1 MVNFSVGLGSFAQG
15 LGQGMQM
22 GSQIKGVID
31 QRKMRNLAKDG
42 QAEANAARE
51 GAINS
56 AIETT
61 SNADGTQS
69 FKVGD
74 QTFSDQGK
82 AKNAAAQQVGSV
94 MDFYRQTTVPKLI
107 QGYLDIGD
115 PDKAQQLQSW
125 METREAEGITRDW
138 ARGARLAMLGDTKGA
153 MRKFGKLYEKL
164 EPGSKYVGMED
175 ITEPNFEERT
185 LPGTGETIRIENGTR
200 PAGVRLKL
208 RNADGEEVSHDFT
221 SSDDLYQT
229 AMMTLS
235 PDKFV
240 GRAFSELD
248 KASAARAAAAKDDRE
263 FRQDVALKRMGAA
276 IDDQRDARQHTRQM
290 IRSDRE
296 FGQTTQR
303 DATQQGY
310 DLEKIMTSKQ
320 LDAALA
326 PAMEAAKVKGDTP
339 EDARKAISAIWKTLS
354 ESDLGGKGGF
364 NSKPVDEQ
372 VKQATNIYSQQSTA
386 ARGVI
391 QGAAPDSNQ
400 GRGIPKLW

>member
-1 MVNFSVGLGSFAQG
+1 MVNFSIGLGSFAQG
-15 LGQGMQM
+15 LNQGLSM

-31 QRKMRNLAKDG
+31 QRKMRNIAKDG
-42 QAEANAARE
+42 TAQATAARDS
-51 GAINS
+51 AITG

-61 SNADGTQS
+61 ANEDGSQS

-74 QTFSDQGK
+74 QTFSDQGQ
-82 AKNAAAQQVGSV
+82 ARSAAAQQVGTV

-107 QGYLDIGD
+107 QGYLDLGD

-125 METREAEGITRDW
+125 METSEAEGITRDW
-138 ARGARLAMLGDTKGA
+138 ARGARLALLGDTKGA
-153 MRKFGKLYEKL
+153 MRKFGKLYEKM
-164 EPGSKYVGMED
+164 EPGSKYIGMED
-175 ITEPNFEERT
+175 ITEPNFEEKA
-185 LPGTGETIRIENGTR
+185 LPGTGQTIRVENGTR

-221 SSDDLYQT
+221 STEDLYQT

-240 GRAFSELD
+240 GRAFSEMD
-248 KASAARAAAAKDDRE
+248 KASAARLASAKSDQE
-263 FRQDVALKRMGAA
+263 FQRDVALKRMGAA
-276 IDDQRDARQHTRQM
+276 IDDQRDERQHKRQM

-310 DLEKIMTSKQ
+310 DLEKIMTGKQ

-354 ESDLGGKGGF
+354 ESDLGSKDGF
-364 NSKPVDEQ
+364 NSKPVEEQ
-372 VKQATNIYSQQSTA
+372 VKQATAIYSQQSTA

-391 QGAAPDSNQ
+391 QGGAPSNNG